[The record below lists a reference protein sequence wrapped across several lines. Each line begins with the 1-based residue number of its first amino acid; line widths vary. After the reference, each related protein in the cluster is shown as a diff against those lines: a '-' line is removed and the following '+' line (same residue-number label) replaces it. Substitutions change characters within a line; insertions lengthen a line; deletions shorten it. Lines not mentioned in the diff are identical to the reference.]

1 MSYILEVQ
9 KFYSELN
16 PEWNGK
22 SIHVGY
28 MDKFFSTKKKAAE
41 YYDEHN
47 PHMRGLNAHGEW
59 RSDWDPETHLMYVVR
74 EHYYEHR
81 NIPPF
86 HSPVKTLP

>member
-16 PEWNGK
+16 TEWNGK

-74 EHYYEHR
+74 EL

-86 HSPVKTLP
+86 DSK